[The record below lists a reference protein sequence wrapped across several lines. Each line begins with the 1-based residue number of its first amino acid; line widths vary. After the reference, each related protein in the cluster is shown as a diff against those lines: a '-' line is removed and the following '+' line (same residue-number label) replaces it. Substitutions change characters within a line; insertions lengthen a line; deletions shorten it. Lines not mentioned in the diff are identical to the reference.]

1 MIINKV
7 NNTIRLLRKLHKDLW
22 RSHQLTAYKPLVRL
36 HLNYGGIISNQDYK
50 FSPEIGT
57 NIIRLAIT
65 IAIEDTS

>member
-1 MIINKV
+1 MKISSA
-7 NNTIRLLRKLHKDLW
+7 H
-22 RSHQLTAYKPLVRL
+22 SYKPFVRL